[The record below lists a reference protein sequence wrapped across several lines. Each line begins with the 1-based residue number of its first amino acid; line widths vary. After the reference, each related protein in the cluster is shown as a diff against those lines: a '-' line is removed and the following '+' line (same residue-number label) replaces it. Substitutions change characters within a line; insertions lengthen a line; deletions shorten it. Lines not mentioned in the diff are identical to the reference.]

1 MSIFSHAFAIAA
13 SEPKTKC
20 ANCRHHEAIIAD
32 HQAWIEDLRQRPSP
46 NAQPLRPLE
55 IVARDSPLRKG
66 HHGSAT
72 MNPRVSVRACARVAL
87 VLMAVSAS
95 FGLAAC
101 GAIDDLRDAV
111 SRWFDV
117 GKSPGRPGGFFAD
130 HLSNPT
136 PMIPPKKSSKNEANK
151 ASKTS
156 KKKDK
161 LADKVERPQ
170 TAEQKLPTS
179 HTIEA
184 PKPQGAEPQSAPSQ
198 PAPSGLRTLWPE
210 PPPAGT
216 FSR

>member
-1 MSIFSHAFAIAA
+1 
-13 SEPKTKC
+13 
-20 ANCRHHEAIIAD
+20 
-32 HQAWIEDLRQRPSP
+32 
-46 NAQPLRPLE
+46 
-55 IVARDSPLRKG
+55 
-66 HHGSAT
+66 

-130 HLSNPT
+130 HLPNPT
-136 PMIPPKKSSKNEANK
+136 PMIPPKKSLKNEASK

-161 LADKVERPQ
+161 PASKVQRPQ

-179 HTIEA
+179 HTFEA
-184 PKPQGAEPQSAPSQ
+184 PKPQGAEPQSVPSQ

-210 PPPAGT
+210 PPPAGI

>member
-1 MSIFSHAFAIAA
+1 MSRMSIFAHAFAIAA

-20 ANCRHHEAIIAD
+20 TNCRHHEAIIAD

-111 SRWFDV
+111 SRSFDV
-117 GKSPGRPGGFFAD
+117 GRSPGRPGV
-130 HLSNPT
+130 HLPNAT
-136 PMIPPKKSSKNEANK
+136 PMIPPNKSLKNEASK

-156 KKKDK
+156 KKKNK
-161 LADKVERPQ
+161 PASKVQRPQ

-184 PKPQGAEPQSAPSQ
+184 PKPQGAEPQSVPSQ